1 MTTAIALIAEASFVA
16 CSPILTWILLS
27 LWAAVLKACSVSHK
41 LRHMQCHK
49 LTRLISFWIRALLA

>member
-1 MTTAIALIAEASFVA
+1 VTTAIALIAEASFVA

-41 LRHMQCHK
+41 LRHIQYYK
-49 LTRLISFWIRALLA
+49 LTRVISFWIRALFA